1 MAKCCLSE
9 ANHVICV
16 APETP
21 PDFIAFVITLL
32 MMTLFFFGV
41 KKTVKFNNVLN
52 VVNVAAWLII
62 VLVGLH
68 YIK

>member
-1 MAKCCLSE
+1 MAFL
-9 ANHVICV
+9 
-16 APETP
+16 
-21 PDFIAFVITLL
+21 ITLL

-52 VVNVAAWLII
+52 VVNVAAWLTI

-68 YIK
+68 FVK